1 MPKFS
6 RHSNI
11 KLGTCH
17 PKLQRLFREVIK
29 EYDCTVVWGHRGEVD
44 QDLVYY
50 DGKSQ
55 KKWPDSKHNSVPS
68 LAIDVAPYVA
78 GKGVVWEARQ
88 CYYFAGYVMR
98 VAKELNIEIR
108 TGADWDSDNDVNDQ
122 NFRDVCHFEI
132 IN

>member
-1 MPKFS
+1 MPRFS
-6 RHSNI
+6 RKSNL

-29 EYDCTVVWGHRGEVD
+29 TYDCTVVWGHRGKED
-44 QDLVYY
+44 QNKVYD
-50 DGKSQ
+50 DGNSQ
-55 KKWPDSKHNSVPS
+55 KKWPDSKHNVVPS

-88 CYYFAGYVMR
+88 CYFFAGWVMKT
-98 VAKELNIEIR
+98 AKELGIEIT
-108 TGADWDSDNDVNDQ
+108 TGADWDNDLDVNDQ
-122 NFRDVCHFEI
+122 KFRDVCHFEI